1 MRNVLQGLH
10 CAGVAGGFAGAGVR
24 AGGNQGAGRR
34 RGDGARQGGR
44 RRVHA
49 QLWQPIRLR
58 ERHDRR
64 AAEKT
69 GRRARRPIWWS
80 SPAPAWTRCKRQI
93 WSSPRRRVDVA
104 RALIGVGVR
113 AGAPGP
119 DLSTP
124 ETFKAALLK
133 ARSVS
138 YVNPASGG
146 TSGTYFE
153 GLLQRMGI
161 AEAMKPKIVYRTQ
174 GSEVAD
180 AVAKGEAEFGIS
192 FTSELQ
198 PNKGVKVAG
207 TLPAAIQLPTIYAAA
222 IPTSAGNGEAARA
235 FLKTLSGAEARAAL
249 IKAGLEPVGARCTLA
264 YLVLGSLRDQ
274 AGAEAIQR
282 GWAAP
287 GPAPRPRPPCAPP
300 PPPPP

>member
-1 MRNVLQGLH
+1 MRNALKTGLSLACVVLLPAVGFAQSELRVFSGGAMSEPVRE
-10 CAGVAGGFAGAGVR
+10 AGAAFTKRAGHRIVYVIDTTGALQKRLASGERADVIVVTSTAIEALQKDNRVVAG
-24 AGGNQGAGRR
+24 
-34 RGDGARQGGR
+34 
-44 RRVHA
+44 
-49 QLWQPIRLR
+49 
-58 ERHDRR
+58 
-64 AAEKT
+64 
-69 GRRARRPIWWS
+69 S
-80 SPAPAWTRCKRQI
+80 
-93 WSSPRRRVDVA
+93 RVDLA

-113 AGAPGP
+113 AGAPSP

-161 AEAMKPKIVYRTQ
+161 ADAMKAKIVYRTQ
-174 GSEVAD
+174 GSAVAD
-180 AVAKGEAEFGIS
+180 AVAKGEAELGIT

-207 TLPAAIQLPTIYAAA
+207 TLPAAIQLPTIYSAA

-249 IKAGLEPVGARCTLA
+249 IKSGLEPVGAVR
-264 YLVLGSLRDQ
+264 
-274 AGAEAIQR
+274 
-282 GWAAP
+282 
-287 GPAPRPRPPCAPP
+287 
-300 PPPPP
+300 